1 MMDKSKYIAN
11 LKSQISQCDLLE
23 DIFGLSHGMG
33 DHFRLVDMEKI
44 RRRLEALKDKHEL

>member
-33 DHFRLVDMEKI
+33 EHFRFVDLEAVN
-44 RRRLEALKDKHEL
+44 RRLGGLQDKHEL

>member
-33 DHFRLVDMEKI
+33 EHFRFVDMEAVK
-44 RRRLEALKDKHEL
+44 RRLEGLHDKHEL